1 MIDLIKYTY
10 LMRTDKVE
18 EELNIM
24 HQKYQHILKK
34 AEDMW
39 DELNEARAILFLM
52 GNVYCESIA
61 IQAIE
66 RRLHLLKH
74 PLSLVE
80 FLDLIDKNSEKLEE
94 LRKDELFKTLENFY
108 RIIKKYKNKYEGGK
122 YYLNEEK
129 FINFY
134 NLFNPNSE
142 ESIDYKGSFPDK
154 QTSQT

>member
-24 HQKYQHILKK
+24 HQKYQHILTK

-39 DELNEARAILFLM
+39 DELNEARAILFLI

-61 IQAIE
+61 IQEIE

-74 PLSLVE
+74 PLSLIE

-108 RIIKKYKNKYEGGK
+108 RIIKKYKNKYDGGK

>member
-39 DELNEARAILFLM
+39 DELNEARAILFLI

-74 PLSLVE
+74 PLSLIE

-108 RIIKKYKNKYEGGK
+108 RIIKKYKNKYDGGK

-134 NLFNPNSE
+134 NLFNPNSG
-142 ESIDYKGSFPDK
+142 ESIDYKGSFSDK
-154 QTSQT
+154 QPSQT